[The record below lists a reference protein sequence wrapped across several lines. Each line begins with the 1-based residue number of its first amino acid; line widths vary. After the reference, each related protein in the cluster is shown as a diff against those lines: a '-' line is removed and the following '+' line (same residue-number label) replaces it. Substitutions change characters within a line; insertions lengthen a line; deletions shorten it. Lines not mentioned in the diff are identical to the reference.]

1 MPAEHLLLLPGMMCD
16 ARLWHPQMAALTIP
30 CHVPDTTVADNFP
43 DMADAILADAPPSF
57 AVAGLSMG
65 GILAFE
71 LWRRAPQ
78 RITHLALLDTN
89 PYADSPD
96 KRTMRL
102 DQIEQVLSGQ
112 LRALAMDSL
121 KPAYLAK
128 ANRDDKHLLQIILD
142 MTMDLGAEVFRRQAL
157 ALRERPDSVATLAT
171 ITCPTTVLC
180 GAEDHICPVAYHEF
194 MAERIPSAEL
204 IVIDDCGHL
213 ATLEQPVVVN
223 NALQSLLKH

>member
-16 ARLWHPQMAALTIP
+16 ARLWQPQMAALTIP
-30 CHVPDTTVADNFP
+30 CHVPDTTAADNFP

-71 LWRRAPQ
+71 LWRRAPR

-89 PYADSPD
+89 PYADTPD

-128 ANRDDKHLLQIILD
+128 ANRDDKLFCRTYWI
-142 MTMDLGAEVFRRQAL
+142 
-157 ALRERPDSVATLAT
+157 
-171 ITCPTTVLC
+171 
-180 GAEDHICPVAYHEF
+180 
-194 MAERIPSAEL
+194 
-204 IVIDDCGHL
+204 
-213 ATLEQPVVVN
+213 
-223 NALQSLLKH
+223 